1 MIFFNIVWI
10 LFTTVSVQGIIA
22 CLVHFA
28 SADFEM
34 PNHRLPFDRENENVL
49 NSVINMI

>member
-10 LFTTVSVQGIIA
+10 LFITVSVQGIIA

-34 PNHRLPFDRENENVL
+34 PNHRLNKNVL
-49 NSVINMI
+49 NSVINII